1 MEVSSSTSNTNDP
14 LARGDKVIDIMMKMV
29 YGEIPFLNLTRL
41 QQDIVVSLINQS
53 KKVIYG
59 EHYDLYLKREEQDKV
74 KDEGYI
80 DFIRIPRAQGK
91 TYSLC
96 CFATMCFLLLKDVN
110 IMYNVY
116 SLAQTEKIKY
126 EIGSMIGKFPN
137 EYKIYDRVIPPGKG
151 EEYSFQG
158 FFNLEF
164 GKGAYVNRIE
174 MTHRHAEYRRGQHA
188 NIILLDESF
197 MTKEFMFSTMLPLY
211 TSNKP
216 IYTAFIY
223 TQGVQLGE
231 LAEERLRRSYTRYYC
246 PFNQPNVY
254 AL

>member
-1 MEVSSSTSNTNDP
+1 MEVSSSTSDTNDP

-80 DFIRIPRAQGK
+80 DFFCIPRAQGK

-96 CFATMCFLLLKDVN
+96 CFATMCFLLLKEVN
-110 IMYNVY
+110 IMYNVC
-116 SLAQTEKIKY
+116 SLSQRERIKY
-126 EIGSMIGKFPN
+126 EIGSMIGKFP
-137 EYKIYDRVIPPGKG
+137 EKYKSHDFVIPPRLREDCLFKA
-151 EEYSFQG
+151 SFSLG
-158 FFNLEF
+158 CDGGRYENRMEITNAENEF
-164 GKGAYVNRIE
+164 
-174 MTHRHAEYRRGQHA
+174 YRVRSA
-188 NIILLDESF
+188 DIILLDEAF
-197 MTKEFMFSTMLPLY
+197 FTTKFARSILLPFFTVGNPVYIACVY
-211 TSNKP
+211 TLGAK
-216 IYTAFIY
+216 
-223 TQGVQLGE
+223 LGE
-231 LAEERLRRSYTRYYC
+231 LAAEPLRRSYTKLLALDH
-246 PFNQPNVY
+246 PNVY